1 MRASTSRGGPSR
13 ASRGRFVGLVLSAA
27 LAIGCSSES
36 TTGPT
41 KQDRQALAVKLDAA
55 RNASRDSGRV
65 EMLNGMLQILAL
77 GAPVDTV
84 VVSIDGAQARYP
96 ALAGTFIQAVGGVP
110 SESLYVAFAWH
121 GDPVDTVF
129 EFAIVNFGPSIA
141 GFQIAPSDTSFGAS
155 PSAITYQF
163 NASAPAGSCTNLL
176 TQVPADVHVPPEV
189 QCLRQTVS
197 ASMTAPLQFTNAPT
211 VTIALP
217 QQSVKSVR
225 LVFNGF

>member
-1 MRASTSRGGPSR
+1 MRATTTSGPVR
-13 ASRGRFVGLVLSAA
+13 ASRGGCVGLVLVAA
-27 LAIGCSSES
+27 FAIGCSNES

-41 KQDRQALAVKLDAA
+41 RQERQALAVKLDAA

-77 GAPVDTV
+77 GGPVDSVTV
-84 VVSIDGAQARYP
+84 SVNGVAATYP
-96 ALAGTFIQAVGGVP
+96 ALTGTFIQAVGGVP

-129 EFAIVNFGPSIA
+129 EFAIVNFGPAIA

-163 NASAPAGSCTNLL
+163 SASPAAGSCASLL
-176 TQVPADVHVPPEV
+176 TQVPADVYVPPEV
-189 QCLRQTVS
+189 QCQRQTVS
-197 ASMTAPLQFTNAPT
+197 ASMVAPLQFTNAPT
-211 VTIALP
+211 VTISLP
-217 QQSVKSVR
+217 QQSVRSVR
-225 LVFNGF
+225 LVVNAP

>member
-1 MRASTSRGGPSR
+1 M
-13 ASRGRFVGLVLSAA
+13 VGLVL
-27 LAIGCSSES
+27 LATFAGGCSSGS

-41 KQDRQALAVKLDAA
+41 TQEREALAVKLNAA
-55 RNASRDSGRV
+55 RNASHDAGRV
-65 EMLNGMLQILAL
+65 GMLNDMLQILAL
-77 GAPVDTV
+77 GGPVDSVTV
-84 VVSIDGAQARYP
+84 SVNGAAATYP

-129 EFAIVNFGPSIA
+129 EFAIVNFGPAIA

-155 PSAITYQF
+155 PSATTYQF
-163 NASAPAGSCTNLL
+163 SASPPAGSCNNLL

-225 LVFNGF
+225 LVFNAS